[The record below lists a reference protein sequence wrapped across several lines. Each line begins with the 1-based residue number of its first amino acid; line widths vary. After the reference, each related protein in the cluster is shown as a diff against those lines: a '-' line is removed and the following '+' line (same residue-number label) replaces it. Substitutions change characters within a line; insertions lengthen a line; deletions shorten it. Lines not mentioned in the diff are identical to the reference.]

1 MIIHANVKS
10 KAMKK
15 GATKKLDLR
24 DCVGALHLDTENPA
38 DLKLLTAMYNHCFGA
53 LERNSKGSIKVFD
66 AEGKEVVHYYYS
78 QPVTGDA
85 PTEKK

>member
-15 GATKKLDLR
+15 GAVTKMDLR
-24 DCVGALHLDTENPA
+24 DCCGALHLDSENVA
-38 DLKLLTAMYNHCFGA
+38 DLKLLTAMYGHCFGA

-66 AEGKEVVHYYYS
+66 AEGKEVVHYFYE
-78 QPVTGDA
+78 V
-85 PTEKK
+85 K